1 MMFVSQF
8 DYIEERLN
16 TLRCRIESRAS
27 LNLQDLN
34 IHAEYFFMHFLNKLY
49 GWNLRNLNSSKLNA
63 PGVDLVY
70 EDEKILIQV
79 SSTATKQKIEESIK
93 KIELDKYNGYT
104 FKFLSITKNA
114 KKLRD
119 YKYESPS
126 GITFDAADDILDIPS
141 IIGEIRNLAEDKLN
155 EIFELVKK
163 SLSFDPPV
171 ATRIRAI
178 SIIIRMLASNEALG
192 DYGKSFDTTD
202 FEIAEKIRNNQL
214 GDIESKI
221 SDLGVYIAD
230 VQKVYDEYDLSGRN
244 KSRAVLYSL
253 NNSYL
258 KLKGNY
264 TGPALMEMLA
274 NDIYDSLSGD
284 EALKDFY
291 EEDLRLYID
300 IILVDAFVRCK
311 IFENP
316 KRMHNDTT

>member
-155 EIFELVKK
+155 EIF
-163 SLSFDPPV
+163 
-171 ATRIRAI
+171 
-178 SIIIRMLASNEALG
+178 
-192 DYGKSFDTTD
+192 D
-202 FEIAEKIRNNQL
+202 FKY
-214 GDIESKI
+214 K
-221 SDLGVYIAD
+221 
-230 VQKVYDEYDLSGRN
+230 
-244 KSRAVLYSL
+244 
-253 NNSYL
+253 
-258 KLKGNY
+258 
-264 TGPALMEMLA
+264 
-274 NDIYDSLSGD
+274 
-284 EALKDFY
+284 
-291 EEDLRLYID
+291 
-300 IILVDAFVRCK
+300 
-311 IFENP
+311 
-316 KRMHNDTT
+316 